1 MKKSLIALI
10 FCLFGFSIQT
20 LAQNKNQAEITIQT
34 SAVCE
39 MCKDRLENEMAY
51 TTGVKSSNLDLENK
65 KLYIVYNPKKTNPE
79 QLKKVISSVGYD
91 ADQMLADKKAY
102 DALPP
107 CCKKDAK
114 AH

>member
-1 MKKSLIALI
+1 
-10 FCLFGFSIQT
+10 
-20 LAQNKNQAEITIQT
+20 
-34 SAVCE
+34 
-39 MCKDRLENEMAY
+39 
-51 TTGVKSSNLDLENK
+51 
-65 KLYIVYNPKKTNPE
+65 LYIVYNPKKTNPE

-91 ADQMLADKKAY
+91 ADEMLADKKAY